1 MRTSPASGL
10 VLLIA
15 LLWTGSLVLLAGCG
29 PDEKQVEPV
38 AVDFAEH
45 DISTLQ
51 GLMHSGELTS
61 VDLVTYYL
69 QRIESVDRAGPEL
82 NAIIELN
89 PDALEIARALDEERQ
104 AQGPRG
110 PMHGIPVVLK
120 ANIDTADEMTTT
132 AGSLALEGHRPPADA
147 FTVQKM
153 REAGAVI
160 LAKANLSEWANFR
173 STESSS
179 GWSSIGGQTRNP
191 YGSGRNPC
199 GSSSGSAVAV
209 AASLTSVAVG
219 TETNGSIVCPASVN
233 GIVGIKPTLGL
244 ISRSG
249 IIPIAHSQDTAG
261 PLGRTVEDAAILLTA
276 MVGMDPADPLADSSP
291 QSVPDFAAG
300 LSKDALRG
308 TRIGVLRS
316 HSGVGN
322 DVRVDQIVLDTMATL
337 ESLGA
342 EVVDP
347 IEIDTEGMGTASRTV
362 LYYEFKADL
371 NAYLESSGAPLRTME
386 EIIEFNTRHA
396 NTVMPFF
403 GQERMLAAQSKGSL
417 DDAEYL
423 EALALSKQIAQT
435 GIDNALRDYDLD
447 ALIAPT
453 RGPAWMTDNVSGD
466 HSSGISSSSLAAV
479 SGYASV
485 TLPAGDILGL
495 PIGISF
501 IGAEFSDARLIQFA
515 YALEQAGY
523 QRQPPLQ
530 PPKTGQ

>member
-1 MRTSPASGL
+1 MC
-10 VLLIA
+10 VV
-15 LLWTGSLVLLAGCG
+15 VLLAGFVTTDG
-29 PDEKQVEPV
+29 QVEYKE
-38 AVDFAEH
+38 F
-45 DISTLQ
+45 DIATLQ
-51 GLMHSGELTS
+51 KLMQEGELSSTE
-61 VDLVTYYL
+61 LTEYYL
-69 QRIESVDRAGPEL
+69 QRIESIDRDGPEL

-89 PDALEIARALDEERQ
+89 PDALAIAKALDEERRTS
-104 AQGPRG
+104 GPRS

-120 ANIDTADEMTTT
+120 ANIDTADQMTTT
-132 AGSLALEGHRPPADA
+132 AGSLALAGHQPPADA
-147 FTVQKM
+147 FIVARL
-153 REAGAVI
+153 REEGAVI

-173 STESSS
+173 SSESSS

-209 AASLTSVAVG
+209 AASLTSVAIG
-219 TETNGSIVCPASVN
+219 TETNGSVVCPSSVN

-261 PLGRTVEDAAILLTA
+261 PMGRTVEDAAILLNA
-276 MVGMDPADPLADSSP
+276 MVGQDPADPLADIFP
-291 QSVPDFAAG
+291 ESVPDFAAN
-300 LSKDALRG
+300 LSKDALKG
-308 TRIGVLRS
+308 ARIGVLRT

-322 DVRVDQIVLDTMATL
+322 DVRVDQIILNTVATL

-347 IEIDTEGMGTASRTV
+347 IEIDTEGMGSASSEV

-371 NAYLESSGAPLRTME
+371 NAYLEGSGAPLKTMTDIIAFNE
-386 EIIEFNTRHA
+386 EHA
-396 NTVMPFF
+396 ATVMPFF
-403 GQERMLAAQSKGSL
+403 GQESMLEAETKGPLTDQAYL
-417 DDAEYL
+417 D
-423 EALALSKQIAQT
+423 ALALSKQISQ
-435 GIDNALRDYDLD
+435 DALNGALQEHNLD

-466 HSSGISSSSLAAV
+466 HSSGISSSTLAAV
-479 SGYASV
+479 SGYASI

-501 IGAEFSDARLIQFA
+501 IGGEFSDAELIQYA

-523 QRQPPLQ
+523 QRQPPIKRLRRRRCE
-530 PPKTGQ
+530 